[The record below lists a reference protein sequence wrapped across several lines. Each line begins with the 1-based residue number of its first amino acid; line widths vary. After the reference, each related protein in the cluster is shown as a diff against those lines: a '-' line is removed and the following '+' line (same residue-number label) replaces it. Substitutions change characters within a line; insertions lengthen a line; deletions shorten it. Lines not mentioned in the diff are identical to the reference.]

1 MNVIFAWRLKLQ
13 ILTWSERHVAKSKS
27 SSETC
32 VQFTFTIN
40 AIAMVHA
47 NVNATLQLAFDVI
60 KKHVGTTCLIITPGR
75 QRSLGTISNDF
86 PTIRESRL
94 DGVSVAFSQML
105 SRFNKPLRFKLPVIN
120 KVTFAWS
127 WNEHGSQ
134 PTSWH
139 ALLPQIFVV
148 VVFICIYFYIWF
160 QPI

>member
-60 KKHVGTTCLIITPGR
+60 KKTRRNDMFDNYT
-75 QRSLGTISNDF
+75 RS
-86 PTIRESRL
+86 PT
-94 DGVSVAFSQML
+94 V
-105 SRFNKPLRFKLPVIN
+105 
-120 KVTFAWS
+120 
-127 WNEHGSQ
+127 
-134 PTSWH
+134 SWH
-139 ALLPQIFVV
+139 NL
-148 VVFICIYFYIWF
+148 
-160 QPI
+160 